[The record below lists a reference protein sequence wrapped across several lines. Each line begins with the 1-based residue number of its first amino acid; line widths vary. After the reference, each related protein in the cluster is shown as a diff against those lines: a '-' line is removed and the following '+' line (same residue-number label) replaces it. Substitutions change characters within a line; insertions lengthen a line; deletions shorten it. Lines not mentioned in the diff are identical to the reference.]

1 MKKLPALVA
10 GLCLS
15 TTLLAGCA
23 APTPPAAAS
32 QSARGAY
39 FTDRDSDT
47 SYDADTAVSLD
58 LSQLEE
64 ASQTPGVSVDGSQV
78 TLTQEGTYL
87 VSGQLAEG
95 TLAVDAPQDAKIHL
109 VLQEAA
115 LSNSTDAPL
124 TITQADK
131 VFITLEGNSSLSQ
144 TSEDAAA
151 EDSSSPCAL
160 LSSSDLTLNGAGSLT
175 ISSAAGKGID
185 CKDDLVIASG
195 TYQIESTSHGAKAN
209 DSLCIK
215 EASLQITSGKDGLH
229 AENSDDASLGYVYV
243 ESGSLDIESQGD
255 GVSASSWTDIA
266 DGSLSITSGDGA
278 PEATPASNAQAP
290 GEPPAQSDA
299 QKGSLGLGGPS
310 QESNGAPGFGSQGSQ
325 SPGQMPPLG
334 TVPPAMPSEE
344 APSPNAQMPPVE
356 GPEDAVAPSDA
367 SAAAGSLEDAGD
379 VTSTKG
385 LKAGSSLT
393 VRGGTLTI
401 DAEDDALHSDG
412 DLSLSG
418 GELELASG
426 DDGAHAEGTLTVSGG
441 AIAISTCYEGL
452 EGAQVEV
459 TDGAVTL
466 TAADDGINASD
477 GSATK
482 TFGPQPQGGSACAI
496 TISGGTLDIQASG
509 DAIDSNGSLE
519 ITGGTIACEGP
530 TQGDTSILDFDT
542 TGTITGGTFKG
553 TGAAKVVQTLISTT
567 QGVLT
572 VNTGV
577 QQAGATVTLK
587 DETGAVLD
595 TLDPSQPYELLIYS
609 SSQIKPGAA
618 YQVQVSDQTLS
629 VHAS

>member
-23 APTPPAAAS
+23 APTLPAAS
-32 QSARGAY
+32 QTAQGAY

-47 SYDADTAVSLD
+47 AYDADTAVSLD

-64 ASQTPGVSVDGSQV
+64 ASRTPGVSVDGSQV
-78 TLTQEGTYL
+78 TLTQEGIYL
-87 VSGQLAEG
+87 ISGQLAEG
-95 TLAVDAPQDAKIHL
+95 SLAVDAPQDAKVHL

-115 LSNSTDAPL
+115 LSNSTDTPL
-124 TITQADK
+124 AITQADK
-131 VFITLEGNSSLSQ
+131 VIITLEGNSSLSQ
-144 TSEDAAA
+144 TSEDAVS
-151 EDSSSPCAL
+151 EGSSSPCAIA
-160 LSSSDLTLNGAGSLT
+160 SSSDLTLNGGGLLT
-175 ISSAAGKGID
+175 ITSAAGKGID
-185 CKDDLVIASG
+185 CKDDLVIAGG
-195 TYQIESTSHGAKAN
+195 TYQIEA
-209 DSLCIK
+209 
-215 EASLQITSGKDGLH
+215 ASLQITSVEDGLH

-255 GVSASSWTDIA
+255 GVSASSWMDIA

-290 GEPPAQSDA
+290 GEPPAQPGA
-299 QKGSLGLGGPS
+299 QNGSLGLGGPGQDS
-310 QESNGAPGFGSQGSQ
+310 SDAPGFGGKDSPSQGQ
-325 SPGQMPPLG
+325 TPPSG
-334 TVPPAMPSEE
+334 TMPPAMPSGE
-344 APSPNAQMPPVE
+344 ALGSNAQMPPAA
-356 GPEDAVAPSDA
+356 GPENAAAPSDT
-367 SAAAGSLEDAGD
+367 SAVKGSTEDASD
-379 VTSTKG
+379 ATSTKG

-393 VRGGTLTI
+393 VRGDTLII

-452 EGAQVEV
+452 EGARVDV
-459 TDGAVTL
+459 TDGTVTL

-477 GSATK
+477 GSATQ
-482 TFGPQPQGGSACAI
+482 TFGPQAQGGSSCAI

-530 TQGDTSILDFDT
+530 TQGDPSILDFDT

-553 TGAAKVVQTLISTT
+553 TGAAKMVQTLTTAT

-572 VNTGV
+572 VNTGS
-577 QQAGATVTLK
+577 QQVGATVTLK
-587 DETGAVLD
+587 DEAGAVVE
-595 TLDPSQPYELLIYS
+595 TWEPSQPYELIIFS
-609 SSQIKPGAA
+609 SSRIVPNATYHVEVDG
-618 YQVQVSDQTLS
+618 QTLS
-629 VHAS
+629 AQAS

>member
-23 APTPPAAAS
+23 APTLPAAS
-32 QSARGAY
+32 QTAQGAY

-47 SYDADTAVSLD
+47 PYDADTAVSLD

-64 ASQTPGVSVDGSQV
+64 ALRTPGVSVDGSQV
-78 TLTQEGTYL
+78 TLTQEGIYL
-87 VSGQLAEG
+87 ISGQLAEG
-95 TLAVDAPQDAKIHL
+95 SLAVDAPQDAKVHL

-115 LSNSTDAPL
+115 LSNSTDTPL
-124 TITQADK
+124 AITQADK
-131 VFITLEGNSSLSQ
+131 VIITLEGNSSLSQ
-144 TSEDAAA
+144 TSEDAVS
-151 EDSSSPCAL
+151 EGSSSPCAIA
-160 LSSSDLTLNGAGSLT
+160 SSSDLTLNGGGLLT
-175 ISSAAGKGID
+175 ITSAAGKGID
-185 CKDDLVIASG
+185 CKDDLVIAGG
-195 TYQIESTSHGAKAN
+195 TYQIEAASHGAEAN

-215 EASLQITSGKDGLH
+215 EASLQITSVEDGLH

-255 GVSASSWTDIA
+255 GVSASSWMDIA

-290 GEPPAQSDA
+290 GEPPAQPGA
-299 QKGSLGLGGPS
+299 QNGSLGLGGPGQDS
-310 QESNGAPGFGSQGSQ
+310 SDAPGFGGKDSPSQGQ
-325 SPGQMPPLG
+325 TPPSG
-334 TVPPAMPSEE
+334 TMPPAMPSGE
-344 APSPNAQMPPVE
+344 ALGSNAQIPPAA
-356 GPEDAVAPSDA
+356 GPENAAAPSDT
-367 SAAAGSLEDAGD
+367 SAVTGSTEDASD
-379 VTSTKG
+379 ATSTKG

-393 VRGGTLTI
+393 VRGGTLII

-426 DDGAHAEGTLTVSGG
+426 DDGAHAEGTPTVSGG

-452 EGAQVEV
+452 EGAQVDV
-459 TDGAVTL
+459 TDGTVTL

-477 GSATK
+477 GSTTK
-482 TFGPQPQGGSACAI
+482 TFGPQPQRGSACAI

-530 TQGDTSILDFDT
+530 TQGDPSILDFDT

-553 TGAAKVVQTLISTT
+553 TGAAKMVQTLTTAT

-572 VNTGV
+572 VNTGS
-577 QQAGATVTLK
+577 QQVGATVTLK
-587 DETGAVLD
+587 DEAGAVVE
-595 TLDPSQPYELLIYS
+595 TWEPSQPYELIIFS

-618 YQVQVSDQTLS
+618 YQVQVGDQTLS

>member
-23 APTPPAAAS
+23 APTLPAAS
-32 QSARGAY
+32 QTAQGAY
-39 FTDRDSDT
+39 FTERDSDT
-47 SYDADTAVSLD
+47 AYDADTTISLD
-58 LSQLEE
+58 LSQLDK
-64 ASQTPGVSVDGSQV
+64 ATQAPGVSVDGSQV

-109 VLQEAA
+109 VLQETT
-115 LSNSTDAPL
+115 LSSSTDTPL
-124 TITQADK
+124 AITQADK

-144 TSEDAAA
+144 TSEDAVS
-151 EDSSSPCAL
+151 EGSSSPCAL
-160 LSSSDLTLNGAGSLT
+160 LSSSDLTLNGGGLLT
-175 ISSAAGKGID
+175 ITSAAGKGID
-185 CKDDLVIASG
+185 CKDDLVIAGG
-195 TYQIESTSHGAKAN
+195 TYQIEAASHGAEAN

-229 AENSDDASLGYVYV
+229 AENDDDASLGYVYV

-255 GVSASSWTDIA
+255 GVSASSWMDIA
-266 DGSLSITSGDGA
+266 DGSLSITSGGGSS
-278 PEATPASNAQAP
+278 EATPDSNTQAL
-290 GEPPAQSDA
+290 GEPPAQPDA
-299 QKGSLGLGGPS
+299 QNGSLALGRPGQDS
-310 QESNGAPGFGSQGSQ
+310 SDAPGFGGKDSPSQGQ
-325 SPGQMPPLG
+325 TPPSG
-334 TVPPAMPSEE
+334 TMPPAMPSGE
-344 APSPNAQMPPVE
+344 ALGSNAQMPPAA
-356 GPEDAVAPSDA
+356 GPEDAAAPSGTSAVTGSVEGAGDTA
-367 SAAAGSLEDAGD
+367 SA
-379 VTSTKG
+379 KG
-385 LKAGSSLT
+385 LKAGGALT

-452 EGAQVEV
+452 EGAQVV
-459 TDGAVTL
+459 IQDGAIELIAT
-466 TAADDGINASD
+466 DDGVNASN
-477 GSATK
+477 SSTAQA
-482 TFGPQPQGGSACAI
+482 FGPQAQGGSSCAI

-542 TGTITGGTFKG
+542 TGTITRGTLKG
-553 TGAAKVVQTLISTT
+553 TGAAKMVQTLTSTT

-572 VNTGV
+572 VNTGT

-587 DETGAVLD
+587 DETGAVVE
-595 TLDPSQPYELLIYS
+595 TWEPSQPYELIIFS
-609 SSQIKPGAA
+609 SSRIVPNATYHVEVDG
-618 YQVQVSDQTLS
+618 QTLS
-629 VHAS
+629 AQAS